1 MIEITRE
8 VKILEGK
15 EKGKETLERIMYI
28 SSREFEPQNAAG
40 FLRTVRMYW
49 EIESGLHQRLDVTAR
64 EDASRVRN
72 RNSLLVLGIVRRSM
86 MGLYFDWKRKR
97 TNQRQS
103 TLNDFYDAMNKF
115 NNRQAWKKLNPS
127 LN

>member
-40 FLRTVRMYW
+40 FLQSVRMYW